1 MPAPPSMRDSTTQA
15 GLSAPAPPAAASSSS
30 APGVVLP
37 GDGDLWSNILD
48 SVKGSRTTL
57 SKPCFILGAPHSG
70 KSALVDRLRS
80 PTGEPSSSSS
90 NPALKGKETAL
101 NGVQQQQ
108 LDLGMSY
115 DVIDVRDEGFDGDT
129 LARLSVYQLSSPL
142 PPYPS
147 LLSLAL
153 VPDSLVVICL
163 DWDRPWEFVR
173 QLEQWIV
180 LLDELLGR
188 ASKDKAED
196 QAEGRERL
204 EAYIRSYAEPPAAGS
219 TAPTA
224 SSSSAAAALVDL
236 DSPLPPGTLTDNLGI
251 GIVFVCTKTDQMNS
265 LERDREF
272 SEEQFDFVQQTLR
285 TIALRY
291 GAAVFYAAQMLPTSY
306 AKLRQ
311 YILHRLFS
319 SSPSSTSLAPPSS
332 SSAQPASPS
341 SALTSTRSTS
351 AAPSTAASFP
361 FPHRAN
367 VVDREAVLVPA
378 GWDSWGKI
386 RILRERF
393 DCEAVGRGW
402 EADLERKGAAGS
414 AAAAA
419 AREGADGGEGGRGL
433 ESEYGMVVV
442 DFDAEDSKV
451 NVAPAISAYNEQ
463 LFLREHYDVLQADTA
478 ADPRLAF
485 RQPGSSS
492 SSSGMNGFGGALGPS
507 VVGPMAGTSLDL
519 PTVVSTM
526 ERARE
531 RADAG
536 AGAAVAGA
544 SREERYRVGAM
555 SRQSSSTSAGIR
567 SPPLGSSTSGAPGLN
582 GDRPSPTLSSSG
594 TFADRPSSRSS
605 ASAAAGAGAPAAS
618 SAAGA
623 AAGGNQVLADF
634 FQSLLT
640 ARTAGTG
647 AGAGASAAGAAGA
660 GQPASAAGG
669 LRASVARGAAPTSS
683 RSGAGAGEKA
693 DGQ

>member
-1 MPAPPSMRDSTTQA
+1 MPAQPSLRSGTA
-15 GLSAPAPPAAASSSS
+15 PSSRAAPAPPAADSSSS

-48 SVKGSRTTL
+48 SVKGSRSTP
-57 SKPCFILGAPHSG
+57 SKPCFVLGAPHSG
-70 KSALVDRLRS
+70 KSTLVDRLRS

-90 NPALKGKETAL
+90 NTALKGKESAL

-115 DVIDVRDEGFDGDT
+115 DVIDVRDEGYDGDT
-129 LARLSVYQLSSPL
+129 LARLSVFQLSSPL
-142 PPYPS
+142 PPFPS

-153 VPDSLVVICL
+153 VRDSLVLICL
-163 DWDRPWEFVR
+163 DWERPWEFVR
-173 QLEQWIV
+173 QLEQWVI

-188 ASKDKAED
+188 AGKDKEGD
-196 QAEGRERL
+196 QVDGRERL
-204 EAYIRSYAEPPAAGS
+204 EAYIRSYAEPPAPGS

-236 DSPLPPGTLTDNLGI
+236 DSPLPPGTLTDNLGV
-251 GIVFVCTKTDQMNS
+251 GIVFVCTKADQMNS

-291 GAAVFYAAQMLPTSY
+291 GAAVFYTAQTLPSSY

-311 YILHRLFS
+311 YIVHRLFS

-332 SSAQPASPS
+332 AAQPTSPS
-341 SALTSTRSTS
+341 SAVTSTRSAS
-351 AAPSTAASFP
+351 SAPSTAASFP

-402 EADLERKGAAGS
+402 EVDLERKGAA
-414 AAAAA
+414 
-419 AREGADGGEGGRGL
+419 AREGVSASADGGEGERGL

-451 NVAPAISAYNEQ
+451 NLSLAVSAYDEQ
-463 LFLREHYDVLQADTA
+463 AFLREHYDVLQADTA

-492 SSSGMNGFGGALGPS
+492 SSSAGMNGFGGALGPS

-536 AGAAVAGA
+536 AGAAAAGA
-544 SREERYRVGAM
+544 SREERYRAGAM
-555 SRQSSSTSAGIR
+555 SRQSSSTSAGVR

-594 TFADRPSSRSS
+594 TFADRPSSRMS
-605 ASAAAGAGAPAAS
+605 ASTSAGAGAPAAS

-647 AGAGASAAGAAGA
+647 AAAGSSAAGAAGA
-660 GQPASAAGG
+660 GQGPSGAGG
-669 LRASVARGAAPTSS
+669 LRASVARGAAPPSS
-683 RSGAGAGEKA
+683 GSGAGAGEKA

>member
-1 MPAPPSMRDSTTQA
+1 MPAPPSMRGSTTPSSLA
-15 GLSAPAPPAAASSSS
+15 APAPPTTASSSS

-48 SVKGSRTTL
+48 SVKGSRSTP
-57 SKPCFILGAPHSG
+57 SKPCFVLGAPHSG
-70 KSALVDRLRS
+70 KSTLVDRLRS
-80 PTGEPSSSSS
+80 PTGEPSSST
-90 NPALKGKETAL
+90 AHKGKETAL
-101 NGVQQQQ
+101 NGVEQQQ

-115 DVIDVRDEGFDGDT
+115 DVIDVRDEGYDGDT

-153 VPDSLVVICL
+153 VRDSIVLICL

-173 QLEQWIV
+173 QLEQWVI

-188 ASKDKAED
+188 AGKDKEGD
-196 QAEGRERL
+196 QVDGREQL
-204 EAYIRSYAEPPAAGS
+204 EAFIRSYAEPAAPGS
-219 TAPTA
+219 TAPTT

-236 DSPLPPGTLTDNLGI
+236 DSPLPPGTLTDNLGVGLI
-251 GIVFVCTKTDQMNS
+251 FVCTKADQMNS
-265 LERDREF
+265 LEREREF

-291 GAAVFYAAQMLPTSY
+291 GAAVFYTAQTLPTSY

-311 YILHRLFS
+311 YIVHRLFS
-319 SSPSSTSLAPPSS
+319 SPPSSTSLASPSS
-332 SSAQPASPS
+332 SAAQPTSPS
-341 SALTSTRSTS
+341 AAVTSTRAIS
-351 AAPSTAASFP
+351 AAPSTVASFP

-367 VVDREAVLVPA
+367 VVDHEAVLVPA

-393 DCEAVGRGW
+393 DCETVGRGW
-402 EADLERKGAAGS
+402 EVDLERKSAAGATS
-414 AAAAA
+414 A
-419 AREGADGGEGGRGL
+419 AREGASAGADGGEGERGL
-433 ESEYGMVVV
+433 ENEYGMVVV

-451 NVAPAISAYNEQ
+451 NLAPAVSAFDEQ
-463 LFLREHYDVLQADTA
+463 AFLREHYDVLQADTA

-492 SSSGMNGFGGALGPS
+492 SSLTGMNGFGGALGPS

-536 AGAAVAGA
+536 AGAAAAGA
-544 SREERYRVGAM
+544 SREERYRAGAM

-567 SPPLGSSTSGAPGLN
+567 SPPLGGSTSGAPGLN
-582 GDRPSPTLSSSG
+582 GDRPSPTLSSSA

-605 ASAAAGAGAPAAS
+605 TSAAAGAAAPAAS
-618 SAAGA
+618 SAAGV

-647 AGAGASAAGAAGA
+647 AAAGSGAASAAGA
-660 GQPASAAGG
+660 GQAAPAAGG
-669 LRASVARGAAPTSS
+669 LRASVARGATPPSS
-683 RSGAGAGEKA
+683 SGGAGAGEKA